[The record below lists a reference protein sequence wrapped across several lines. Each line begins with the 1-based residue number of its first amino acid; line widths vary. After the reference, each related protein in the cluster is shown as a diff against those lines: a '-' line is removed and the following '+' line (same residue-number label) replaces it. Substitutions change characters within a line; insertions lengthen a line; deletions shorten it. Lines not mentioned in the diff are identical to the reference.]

1 MVSVISTLISAIA
14 QSLNETEEDIMKRL
28 RCDENWMNDQYSNF
42 EYLMRVN
49 WLANRSY
56 QDITQYPVFP
66 WILNNYD
73 SSSYDV

>member
-1 MVSVISTLISAIA
+1 
-14 QSLNETEEDIMKRL
+14 MKRL

-66 WILNNYD
+66 
-73 SSSYDV
+73 

>member
-1 MVSVISTLISAIA
+1 
-14 QSLNETEEDIMKRL
+14 MKRL
-28 RCDENWMNDQYSNF
+28 RCDENWMNDQFSNF

-49 WLANRSY
+49 WLAGRSY